1 MPSVPKHEPDASD
14 SSDFSNP
21 SGLHKDSMKLPLPTS
36 ARLKRTVVLAA
47 LAGITATQ
55 LTACFPLFAGA
66 VAGGVALATDRRP
79 TATQT
84 IDRGLQMEAENSLIA
99 RYNGLAHVNV
109 TVYNRK
115 VLLTGEARDEQVKQ
129 QIGQYAQ
136 KLENAR
142 EVVNEMTVG
151 EFSSF
156 GARTNDTY
164 ITTKVKAA
172 LAGTEGVPWNSIK
185 VTTEA
190 QAVYLL
196 GVVTE
201 SEGNRATDAAR
212 TVGGVGKVVKVF
224 DYVSEDERKRL
235 DTNATSSNPSATS
248 DASQATTP
256 APQGTPTATQAPA
269 PVTSASPGQP
279 GAGATVSPTTLPT
292 LPPGKQLP

>member
-1 MPSVPKHEPDASD
+1 MKRPSPK
-14 SSDFSNP
+14 
-21 SGLHKDSMKLPLPTS
+21 S
-36 ARLKRTVVLAA
+36 ARAKRIVVLAA

-84 IDRGLQMEAENSLIA
+84 IDRGLQMEAENTLIT
-99 RYNGLAHVNV
+99 RYDGRAHVNV

-115 VLLTGEARDEQVKQ
+115 VLLTGEAGTEQTKQ
-129 QIGQYAQ
+129 EIGQYAQ
-136 KLENAR
+136 KLQNAR
-142 EVVNEMTVG
+142 EVVNELVVTG
-151 EFSSF
+151 ESSTLSSR
-156 GARTNDTY
+156 ANDTY
-164 ITTKVKAA
+164 ITTKVKSV

-190 QAVYLL
+190 QTVFLM

-201 SEGNRATDAAR
+201 AEGNRATEAVR
-212 TVGGVGKVVKVF
+212 TVGGVNKVVKVF

-235 DTNATSSNPSATS
+235 DSNATSTNPQVAPGSGAG
-248 DASQATTP
+248 TP
-256 APQGTPTATQAPA
+256 APVEKQAPA
-269 PVTSASPGQP
+269 PVSSASPGQP
-279 GAGATVSPTTLPT
+279 GVGATVSPTTSPA

>member
-1 MPSVPKHEPDASD
+1 MNHALLR
-14 SSDFSNP
+14 SSPFRTST
-21 SGLHKDSMKLPLPTS
+21 KDTMKRSSPLS

-84 IDRGLQMEAENSLIA
+84 IDRGLQMEAENTLIS
-99 RYNGLAHVNV
+99 RYNGRAHVNV

-115 VLLTGEARDEQVKQ
+115 VLLTGEAGTEQTKQ
-129 QIGQYAQ
+129 EIGQYAQ
-136 KLENAR
+136 KLQNAR
-142 EVVNEMTVG
+142 EVVNELVVTG
-151 EFSSF
+151 ESSTM
-156 GARTNDTY
+156 ASRTNDTY
-164 ITTKVKAA
+164 ITAKVKSV

-190 QAVYLL
+190 QTVFLM

-201 SEGNRATDAAR
+201 AEGNRATEAAR
-212 TVGGVGKVVKVF
+212 TVSGVAKVVKVF
-224 DYVSEDERKRL
+224 DYITEDERKRL
-235 DTNATSSNPSATS
+235 DSNATSSNPSTTS
-248 DASQATTP
+248 DASQSTSAQGAP
-256 APQGTPTATQAPA
+256 AATQAPA

-279 GAGATVSPTTLPT
+279 GVGATVSPTNSPALA
-292 LPPGKQLP
+292 PGKQLP

>member
-1 MPSVPKHEPDASD
+1 
-14 SSDFSNP
+14 
-21 SGLHKDSMKLPLPTS
+21 MKLSSLPS
-36 ARLKRTVVLAA
+36 ARLHHTIKRTVVLAA

-84 IDRGLQMEAENSLIA
+84 IDRGLQMEAENTLIS
-99 RYNGLAHVNV
+99 RYDGRAHVNV

-115 VLLTGEARDEQVKQ
+115 VLLTGEAGTEQTKQ
-129 QIGQYAQ
+129 EIGQYAQ
-136 KLENAR
+136 KLQNAR
-142 EVVNEMTVG
+142 EVVNEIVVTPM
-151 EFSSF
+151 SSTF
-156 GARTNDTY
+156 GSRTNDTY
-164 ITTKVKAA
+164 ITTKVKSV

-190 QAVYLL
+190 QTVFLM

-201 SEGNRATDAAR
+201 AEGNKATEAVR
-212 TVGGVGKVVKVF
+212 TVGGVNKVVKVF

-235 DTNATSSNPSATS
+235 DTNATSTNPSTAP
-248 DASQATTP
+248 DASQGTP
-256 APQGTPTATQAPA
+256 APVQGTPTATQAPA
-269 PVTSASPGQP
+269 PVTSASPGV
-279 GAGATVSPTTLPT
+279 TVSPTTSPA

>member
-1 MPSVPKHEPDASD
+1 MPSVSKPEPD
-14 SSDFSNP
+14 SSDSSNP

-164 ITTKVKAA
+164 LTTKVKAA
-172 LAGTEGVPWNSIK
+172 LAAIEGMPWNSIK

-190 QAVYLL
+190 QAVYLM

-201 SEGNRATDAAR
+201 SEGERATEAAR

-235 DTNATSSNPSATS
+235 DANASSTNPSTTS
-248 DASQATTP
+248 E

-269 PVTSASPGQP
+269 PVTSAAPGQP
-279 GAGATVSPTTLPT
+279 GAGATVSPTVSPT
-292 LPPGKQLP
+292 TSPALPPGRQLP

>member
-1 MPSVPKHEPDASD
+1 MKR
-14 SSDFSNP
+14 SS
-21 SGLHKDSMKLPLPTS
+21 PTS
-36 ARLKRTVVLAA
+36 AGARRIVVLAA

-55 LTACFPLFAGA
+55 LSACFPLFAGA

-84 IDRGLQMEAENSLIA
+84 IDRGLQLEAENTLIT
-99 RYNGLAHVNV
+99 RYNGRAHVNV

-115 VLLTGEARDEQVKQ
+115 VLLTGEAGTEQTKQ
-129 QIGQYAQ
+129 EIGQYAQ

-142 EVVNEMTVG
+142 EVVNELVVTG
-151 EFSSF
+151 ESSTMS
-156 GARTNDTY
+156 ARANDTY
-164 ITTKVKAA
+164 ITTKLKGV

-190 QAVYLL
+190 KTAFLM

-201 SEGNRATDAAR
+201 AEGNRATEAAR
-212 TVGGVGKVVKVF
+212 TVGGVNKVVKVF

-235 DTNATSSNPSATS
+235 DTNATSTNASAAP
-248 DASQATTP
+248 ASSQGTQV
-256 APQGTPTATQAPA
+256 QGTPTATQAPA

-279 GAGATVSPTTLPT
+279 GAGATVSPTTSPA
-292 LPPGKQLP
+292 LPPGKQLQ